1 MNKKELVDGAG
12 MIWSVT
18 MQICNGEVYDSVF
31 VVSQTFSSF
40 MKGDDRPKA
49 ESVRFRKM
57 AYATSTASMD
67 NLHLTDHYVCIVR
80 DPHA

>member
-1 MNKKELVDGAG
+1 MKVEGAG
-12 MIWSVT
+12 MCWSVT
-18 MQICNGEVYDSVF
+18 TQICDGEVYDSVF
-31 VVSQTFSSF
+31 VIGATFSSF
-40 MKGDDRPKA
+40 TIRDYRPKA